1 MFIDKRLIAKIQ
13 IYLSRIFTKSLN
25 HRLYFINKAIPFQEP
40 PSLLLTQK
48 DIKVLSRDNFYISYH
63 YRKDKDRYA
72 PHVVQP

>member
-25 HRLYFINKAIPFQEP
+25 HRLYFIKKAIPLQEP

-48 DIKVLSRDNFYISYH
+48 DIKVLSRDNFYISYR

>member
-25 HRLYFINKAIPFQEP
+25 HRLYFIK
-40 PSLLLTQK
+40 K